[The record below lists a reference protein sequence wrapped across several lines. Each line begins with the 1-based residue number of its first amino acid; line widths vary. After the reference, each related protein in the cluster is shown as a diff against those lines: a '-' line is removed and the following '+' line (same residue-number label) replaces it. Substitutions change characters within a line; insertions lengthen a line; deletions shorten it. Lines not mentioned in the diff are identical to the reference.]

1 MNRNFEGAIKLL
13 AVAAVVTASAAVSAQ
28 TAGTWSGKIGINK
41 ITPKVT
47 SGDMSAPAL
56 PGTKADVGSDTEP
69 VFIGSYMITD
79 NISAELDLGLPYKH
93 DLLGAGSISGTG
105 KLGTAKVLPPTLFAQ
120 YRFLPASSAFRPY
133 VGLGLT
139 YAYFTAETGSGAMTA
154 LTNTGS
160 STPTTFKLDNAFGVT
175 VQLGVTYAFN
185 AKWFADVAVTKTY
198 LKTTAH
204 FSTGQTQ
211 DIKLDPVAV
220 SAGIGYHF

>member
-13 AVAAVVTASAAVSAQ
+13 AVAAVITASAAVSAQ
-28 TAGTWSGKIGINK
+28 SAGTWSAEVSINK

-47 SGDMSAPAL
+47 SDDMSPPAL

-69 VFIGSYMITD
+69 VLVGSYMITD
-79 NISAELDLGLPYKH
+79 NISAELHLGLPYKH

-105 KLGTAKVLPPTLFAQ
+105 KLGTAEVLRPTIFAQ
-120 YRFLPASSAFRPY
+120 YRFLAANSTFRPY

-139 YAYFTAETGSGAMTA
+139 YAYFQKETGSGALTA

-175 VQLGVTYAFN
+175 SQLGATYAIN
-185 AKWFADVAVTKTY
+185 EKWFADAVVTKTY

-204 FSTGQTQ
+204 YSTGQTQ
-211 DIKLDPVAV
+211 ELKLDPVAV
-220 SAGIGYHF
+220 SVGIGYHF

>member
-1 MNRNFEGAIKLL
+1 MKINFEGAIKLL
-13 AVAAVVTASAAVSAQ
+13 AVATVTMASATVLAQ
-28 TAGTWSGKIGINK
+28 TAGTWSAMVGVNK

-69 VFIGSYMITD
+69 VLFGSYMITD

-93 DLLGAGSISGTG
+93 DLLGAGAISGTG
-105 KLGTAKVLPPTLFAQ
+105 KLGTAKVLPPTLLAQ
-120 YRFLPASSAFRPY
+120 YRFLAAGSAFRPF
-133 VGLGLT
+133 VGVGLT
-139 YAYFTAETGSGAMTA
+139 YAYFTKETGSGAMTA

-160 STPTTFKLDNAFGVT
+160 STPTTFKLDNAFGAT
-175 VQLGVTYAFN
+175 FQLGATYAIN
-185 AKWFADVAVTKTY
+185 QKWFASAGVTKTY

-220 SAGIGYHF
+220 NVGIGYHF